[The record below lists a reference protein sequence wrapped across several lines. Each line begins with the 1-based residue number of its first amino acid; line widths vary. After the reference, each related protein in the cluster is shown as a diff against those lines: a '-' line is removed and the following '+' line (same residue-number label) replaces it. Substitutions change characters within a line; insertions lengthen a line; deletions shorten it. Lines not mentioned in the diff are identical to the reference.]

1 MRWFVP
7 AVVALACAVSAAGCA
22 KASEEQK
29 GKRVPMGPPPPGE
42 VAIPAALSIPVTV
55 DGAAA
60 PAITAQSLS
69 TTKPDFEDA
78 ERRAWK
84 LTTLVPALDQPG
96 AVVEA
101 HSPTGISVRLERP
114 ADAKS
119 LQPVLFLTRRGDV
132 VVSAVD
138 PANPFP
144 DYHGQGGRL
153 RRPGDPL
160 PRLSPVSSLAVV
172 HGS

>member
-7 AVVALACAVSAAGCA
+7 VVVALACAAGCA
-22 KASEEQK
+22 KASDEQK
-29 GKRVPMGPPPPGE
+29 GKRTPMPPPPPAGD

-69 TTKPDFEDA
+69 ATKPDFEDA

-84 LTTLVPALDQPG
+84 LTTLLPAFTGPG
-96 AVVEA
+96 AAVEA
-101 HSPTGISVRLERP
+101 RAPTGISVRLELP
-114 ADAKS
+114 ADAHA
-119 LQPVLFLTRRGDV
+119 LEPVLFLTRRGDI
-132 VVSAVD
+132 VVSVLD

-144 DYHGQGGRL
+144 DYHGQGGQL

-172 HGS
+172 H